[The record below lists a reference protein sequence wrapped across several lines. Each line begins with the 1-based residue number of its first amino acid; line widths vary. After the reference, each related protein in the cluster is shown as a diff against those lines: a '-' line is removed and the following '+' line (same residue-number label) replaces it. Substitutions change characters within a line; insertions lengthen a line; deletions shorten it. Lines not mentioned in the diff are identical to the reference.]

1 MDNNLKKEFAPRDVQ
16 RMRNIITGDTGAAT
30 QLQSGWEKEKKS
42 YGEGDIWEENGKQWT
57 IKNGIKQT
65 VTKLDEIKKLTMLPL
80 SCPNCGGIIKVHD
93 IEKKMWAIHGKCFS
107 CVLEMEAEIKRQGKW
122 EEYTSGV
129 MNKNKN
135 AELTDIEIV
144 LDEWMTEK
152 DTFVSEAGEV
162 EKWGGGDKKAIYQQ
176 VKERIAELKKLD
188 IYNQK
193 EL

>member
-42 YGEGDIWEENGKQWT
+42 YGEGDI
-57 IKNGIKQT
+57 
-65 VTKLDEIKKLTMLPL
+65 
-80 SCPNCGGIIKVHD
+80 

>member
-1 MDNNLKKEFAPRDVQ
+1 
-16 RMRNIITGDTGAAT
+16 MRNIITGDTGAAT